1 MSALANLGFKEIR
14 VVDFE
19 FGAERGER
27 PVPICLVALELLSR
41 RKWELWQ
48 GELQQLSAAPYN
60 TGPDSLVVAYYAS
73 AVMGCHLALG
83 WALLELGRDAKARA
97 LQQLEQA
104 GLVTVAKTPGRNPRM
119 TVLEMPE

>member
-1 MSALANLGFKEIR
+1 MSALANLGFKEIW

-27 PVPICLVALELLSR
+27 PVPICLVTLESR
-41 RKWELWQ
+41 RKLELWQ

-60 TGPDSLVVAYYAS
+60 TGPDSLVVAYYAPPE
-73 AVMGCHLALG
+73 MGCHLALG
-83 WALLELGRDAKARA
+83 WALLEVRRDAKARA

-104 GLVTVAKTPGRNPRM
+104 GLVSVAKTPRRNPRM